1 MFLGLVWSLGLDR
14 MLNMCLKKDP
24 ALIVRDKDN
33 NSQLLSH
40 REIMMKSSPP
50 GIPTPFQL

>member
-1 MFLGLVWSLGLDR
+1 